1 MKDEIMLKFD
11 LFYKSYKFISCENVE
26 SNPKKFK
33 HLRGKLIF
41 FICIISYQKRKKLLM
56 IWKKINK

>member
-56 IWKKINK
+56 I